1 MQNAIKP
8 ALNAKHTRTLKIVTR
23 LVVLLGL
30 SLSAVTGFRWAK
42 FEHSGYAASNVAA
55 PISKG
60 ERR

>member
-8 ALNAKHTRTLKIVTR
+8 ALSPKQLRTLKIVTR

-42 FEHSGYAASNVAA
+42 FEHSGYAASIGAG
-55 PISKG
+55 PFLEGGRK
-60 ERR
+60 